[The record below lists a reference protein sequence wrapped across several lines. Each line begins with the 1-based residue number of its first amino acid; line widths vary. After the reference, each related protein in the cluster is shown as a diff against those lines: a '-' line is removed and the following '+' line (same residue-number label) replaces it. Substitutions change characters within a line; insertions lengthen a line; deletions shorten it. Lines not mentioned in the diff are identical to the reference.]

1 MEDLQTTPTS
11 TASAT
16 TGMVIA
22 QGVIQNLPE
31 IISAVK
37 DIYTLRKKESA
48 FRAALEARCA
58 ELNINSN
65 NFSTLVQGL
74 TELSKDQNA
83 DEATKVMYRDM
94 IKTLFDIFVARM
106 RSSNDFASFLE
117 A

>member
-1 MEDLQTTPTS
+1 MEDLQTTPTRN
-11 TASAT
+11 AAAT

-22 QGVIQNLPE
+22 EGVIQNLPE

-37 DIYTLRKKESA
+37 DIYTMRKKESA
-48 FRAALEARCA
+48 FRAAIETRCA

-65 NFSTLVQGL
+65 NFSTLVQSL
-74 TELSKDQNA
+74 TELSKDPNA

-94 IKTLFDIFVARM
+94 IKTLFEIFVARM
-106 RSSNDFASFLE
+106 RSSTDYASFLE

>member
-1 MEDLQTTPTS
+1 MENLQTTPTS

-58 ELNINSN
+58 ELKINSN

-94 IKTLFDIFVARM
+94 IKTLFEIFAVRM
-106 RSSNDFASFLE
+106 RSSTDFSSFLE